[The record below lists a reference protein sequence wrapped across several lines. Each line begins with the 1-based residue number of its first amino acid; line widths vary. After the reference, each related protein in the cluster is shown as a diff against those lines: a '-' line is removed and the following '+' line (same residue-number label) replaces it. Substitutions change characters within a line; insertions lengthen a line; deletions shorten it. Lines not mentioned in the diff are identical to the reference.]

1 MIMDA
6 GLAAVL
12 VGLITAIGG
21 IIVAVIQLRGL
32 RVENKQDHAVVQG
45 QLATIL
51 NSVFRVDSKV
61 DAVTDRLDTH
71 IEEHHEGVSDG
82 EIAGRTS
89 G

>member
-1 MIMDA
+1 MMDA

-61 DAVTDRLDTH
+61 DAVAERLDTH
-71 IEEHHEGVSDG
+71 IEEHHEGVSGGDFT
-82 EIAGRTS
+82 GRTS
-89 G
+89 A

>member
-21 IIVAVIQLRGL
+21 IVVAVIQLRGL

-61 DAVTDRLDTH
+61 DTVTDRLDTH
-71 IEEHHEGVSDG
+71 IQEHHEGISDG
-82 EIAGRTS
+82 DFSGRS
-89 G
+89 NG